1 VFGLEIGLAA
11 LGLAFLAGLVTTL
24 SPCVL
29 PILPMI
35 ASAATGRHPL
45 GLLAL
50 AAGLATAFTLV
61 GVALASSGHLLGADD
76 RTLRVAAGALMAI
89 LGLVLL
95 STRLQDGF
103 TRLASG
109 LGGAGHGLMSKIRS
123 DHPLAQFGIGAIMGV
138 AWSPCVGPTLGAA
151 IALAAGGSGV
161 GEATV
166 IMATFSIA
174 AVVPLTAAGL
184 ASRAAFA
191 RNRERMAR
199 IGQIGRVVM
208 GWSLLGIGALVLS
221 GLDKRLEAWLLTLA
235 PEWLLDLTT
244 RF

>member
-1 VFGLEIGLAA
+1 MFGLEVGMAA

-50 AAGLATAFTLV
+50 AAGLALSFTV
-61 GVALASSGHLLGADD
+61 IGVTIASSGHLLGIDE
-76 RTLRVAAGALMAI
+76 RCLRVGAGVLMAVV
-89 LGLVLL
+89 GLVLIAKP
-95 STRLQDGF
+95 LQAGF
-103 TRLASG
+103 TRLANR
-109 LGGAGHGLMSKIRS
+109 LGNAGHGAMARIRS
-123 DHPLAQFGIGAIMGV
+123 DHPAAQFALGALMGV

-151 IALAAGGSGV
+151 IALAAGGSGIA
-161 GEATV
+161 EATV

-184 ASRAAFA
+184 ASRAAFS
-191 RNRERMAR
+191 RQRERMAR
-199 IGQIGRVVM
+199 IGEIGRLLM
-208 GWSLLGIGALVLS
+208 GWSLLLIGALVLS
-221 GLDKRLEAWLLTLA
+221 GLDKQLEAWLLTLA
-235 PEWLLDLTT
+235 PDWLLTLTT

>member
-1 VFGLEIGLAA
+1 MMIELQAVT

-35 ASAATGRHPL
+35 AAAATGRSRL

-50 AAGLATAFTLV
+50 AAGLALAFTTV
-61 GVALASSGHLLGADD
+61 GVLLAASGQLIGLDERGLRLGAGIIMS
-76 RTLRVAAGALMAI
+76 V
-89 LGLVLL
+89 LGLVLV
-95 STRLQDGF
+95 SARLQAGF
-103 TRLASG
+103 ARLTSG
-109 LGGAGHGLMSKIRS
+109 LGSAGHGAMSRIRS
-123 DHPLAQFGIGAIMGV
+123 DHPAAQFVVGMLMGV

-151 IALAAGGSGV
+151 ITLAAGGSGLA
-161 GEATV
+161 EATV

-184 ASRAAFA
+184 ASRSLFA
-191 RNRERMAR
+191 RRREGLAKA
-199 IGQIGRVVM
+199 GKIGRLVM
-208 GWSLLGIGALVLS
+208 GYSLLLIGMLVLS
-221 GLDKRLEAWLLTLA
+221 GLDKQLEAWLLDIA
-235 PEWLLDLTT
+235 PDWLPALTT